1 MRTRSF
7 VLALALCAATPA
19 AADDDVATI
28 HVTPKT
34 VVAGKQVRVHGI
46 VAACPVVTLLSRAFG
61 RSGGEFAGVPK
72 VDAAVKHAHYSVK
85 VRIPATKKPGTYD
98 ITGRCAG
105 GNLGDDAHL
114 TVTSATY

>member
-34 VVAGKQVRVHGI
+34 VAADKQVRVHGI
-46 VAACPVVTLLSRAFG
+46 VAACPVVTLLSRAFP
-61 RSGGEFAGVPK
+61 RKHEFAGVPA
-72 VDAAVKHAHYSVK
+72 VDAAVTHAHYSVK
-85 VRIPATKKPGTYD
+85 IRVPAGKAPGRYD
-98 ITGRCAG
+98 ITGRCGG